1 MRRFLSIIGATIFA
15 LGGLACAWSTAI
27 GAEPRLGPM
36 RVAVTVDD
44 LPAHGDLLP
53 GVERIDMTRGV
64 LKALKDNGLKQIYG
78 FSNGIDIGSEPGL
91 IDVLKE
97 WLKAGYPLGN
107 HSYSHADLDK
117 VTSQAYV
124 ADIEKMDVLLK
135 TLSPVSPLVQQRYV
149 YRYPYLAEGNTLEK
163 RDAVRSY
170 LFKHGYK
177 IAEVTIDYDDWA
189 WNDAYTRCVT
199 KHEEKSIAWLKGHV
213 VIAAEARL
221 RASKEVSALLFHRDI
236 AQILLIHDGAFN
248 AVILDTILKD
258 FRSKGVEVITLDQ
271 ALADPVYKTNP
282 NYAFAGG
289 LTFLE
294 QIAEARHIDVSKF
307 TRTAYTVDKLN
318 EVCKQGP
325 AR

>member
-1 MRRFLSIIGATIFA
+1 VTRFLSIVGATIFA
-15 LGGLACAWSTAI
+15 LAGLACALSTAM
-27 GAEPRLGPM
+27 GGEQRLGPM
-36 RVAVTVDD
+36 KVAVTVDD

-53 GVERIDMTRGV
+53 GIERMDMTRGV
-64 LKALKDNGLKQIYG
+64 LKALKDNGLTQVYG
-78 FSNGIDIGSEPGL
+78 FANGIDIGSEPGL

-107 HSYSHADLDK
+107 HSYTHADLDK
-117 VTSQAYV
+117 VTAQDYI

-135 TLSPVSPLVQQRYV
+135 TLLPVSPLVQQRYV

-170 LFKHGYK
+170 LFKNGYR

-199 KHEEKSIAWLKGHV
+199 GHDKKPVAWLKGHV
-213 VIAAEARL
+213 VIAAEGCL
-221 RASKEVSALLFHRDI
+221 RASKEISELLFHRDI
-236 AQILLIHDGAFN
+236 AQVLLIHDGAFN

-258 FRSKGVEVITLDQ
+258 FRAKGVDLITLDQ

-282 NYAFAGG
+282 NYAFEAGR
-289 LTFLE
+289 TFLE
-294 QIAEARHIDVSKF
+294 QIAEARHIDVSRF
-307 TRTAYTVDKLN
+307 TDTTYTVERLN
-318 EVCKQGP
+318 GICKQAP
-325 AR
+325 PR